1 MTCFGSS
8 RRIFSAAALCVLLG
22 FLFCLSGC
30 GDSSSSDKDS
40 NPESTS
46 LVFAGDYTIE
56 SAEYEEATLVLEGAA
71 SATASAN
78 KKFFLYKTDGSV
90 GLSGTWVAAGSD
102 YTLTLTNDAE
112 KNFIASVSGSSA
124 KLSDGTAAA
133 SGSGKAVTVS
143 EKTAA
148 VTKFSAWEDGAIYKT
163 FTDVDMYMYYK
174 AENKTFYTFEANN
187 YEIFGILSDYAGWAY
202 SVNGS
207 SVPYHERYWLS
218 GAGSGPFREWELSF
232 DGTVYLSITV
242 YKDGTYIAVD
252 KVAAETEK
260 GIYKGSNGFYQCFSS
275 TGNSDTRVAYA
286 KNPDTGS
293 VGLLLLDN
301 GPEKVTDASVR
312 SSIETD
318 FWRQSRSRD
327 WRGAER
333 SHLCEWSDSGTPQS
347 PACP

>member
-8 RRIFSAAALCVLLG
+8 RRIFSAAALCVLVG

-30 GDSSSSDKDS
+30 GDSGSSDKDS

-46 LVFAGDYTIE
+46 LVFTGDYTIE

-143 EKTAA
+143 EKTAT
-148 VTKFSAWEDGAIYKT
+148 VTKFSAWEDGAIYKSSE
-163 FTDVDMYMYYK
+163 DVGDYWYYK
-174 AENKTFYTFEANN
+174 ASEKRFYIFKAGNYNKYTEASLDH
-187 YEIFGILSDYAGWAY
+187 FSAWAY
-202 SVNGS
+202 NLNN
-207 SVPYHERYWLS
+207 VPYWGRYWFE
-218 GAGSGPFREWELSF
+218 GSGTGLFREWTLS
-232 DGTVYLSITV
+232 DGGTVLVSITA
-242 YKDGTYIAVD
+242 YENGTYVAVD
-252 KVAAETEK
+252 KTGESPVAET
-260 GIYKGSNGFYQCFSS
+260 GIYKGSNGIYQCFSS

-286 KNPDTGS
+286 RNPDTRS
-293 VGLLLLDN
+293 VGLLLLEG
-301 GPEKVTDASVR
+301 GPVEKVSDSSVR
-312 SSIETD
+312 SSIE
-318 FWRQSRSRD
+318 SKLKENNVIE
-327 WRGAER
+327 GN
-333 SHLCEWSDSGTPQS
+333 
-347 PACP
+347 